1 MSRARAPRGGFSLIE
16 ILISMFLVSMC
27 LALLLQ
33 LFPLAQS
40 LARSSDLTFQAAMLA
55 QSGMES
61 ALLTDSSTWKGDTPC
76 IAPHN
81 DWVTRVESSPL
92 VVNNTTNSN
101 ILLLQVQIYSGE
113 DCLYQLETVAA
124 K

>member
-1 MSRARAPRGGFSLIE
+1 VKGRRGFSLIE
-16 ILISMFLVSMC
+16 ILISMFLVAIC

-61 ALLTDSSTWKGDTPC
+61 ALLADSSTWTGDVACPG
-76 IAPHN
+76 PHDN
-81 DWVTRVESSPL
+81 WVRQTRSGPL
-92 VVNNTTNSN
+92 LVNNQPSSN
-101 ILLLQVQIYSGE
+101 LLLLQVSIYSG
-113 DCLYQLETVAA
+113 DSCLYALETVAA